1 VNQNFVQ
8 ELEELKSSSDSHNE
22 RIVSLSEMK
31 NASDE
36 KLTSVQQN
44 IFDQKVVYTWLEAN
58 ADCAGDSAEEI
69 ILNQRSYLVNAIKRI
84 PKQKSENK
92 RLLQENEEL
101 NNRLENLRASCA
113 DLDKKIDAVETSKEL
128 ESQFTELKEEV
139 ETLQAKLEVTN
150 DYYAKRETEI
160 NAQLGT
166 ESAERDNFESSY
178 QTQKERERQ
187 VKEQLDILKDQCAD
201 LESKW
206 EDADVKYNKM
216 LAELEERKTSN
227 VLALTDT
234 EMKVVQL
241 TQVVRSLRNDT
252 NEIDD
257 RIEQAQEYMSEL
269 DVKLDESSRSDRRSD
284 TGSDLGSMSRSIG
297 SHSHASTRPDS
308 RRSNRSNRPINSA
321 R

>member
-1 VNQNFVQ
+1 
-8 ELEELKSSSDSHNE
+8 
-22 RIVSLSEMK
+22 M
-31 NASDE
+31 
-36 KLTSVQQN
+36 
-44 IFDQKVVYTWLEAN
+44 
-58 ADCAGDSAEEI
+58 G
-69 ILNQRSYLVNAIKRI
+69 NQRSYLVNAIKRI

-92 RLLQENEEL
+92 HLLQENEKL

-113 DLDKKIDAVETSKEL
+113 DLDKKIDAVETSEEL
-128 ESQFTELKEEV
+128 EAQFTELKEEV

-178 QTQKERERQ
+178 QTQKERESQ
-187 VKEQLDILKDQCAD
+187 VKEQLDILKEQCAD

-227 VLALTDT
+227 FLALTDT

-257 RIEQAQEYMSEL
+257 RIEQAQEYMNEL
-269 DVKLDESSRSDRRSD
+269 EVKLDESSRSDRRSD
-284 TGSDLGSMSRSIG
+284 TGNTTGTSSQGRADNEK
-297 SHSHASTRPDS
+297 TRQAQPKA
-308 RRSNRSNRPINSA
+308 RRR
-321 R
+321 